1 MFKKGDRVLFDSQGT
16 MYEGILVSNVY
27 RVFTEKEI
35 YADIYISA
43 IKEQITVNIK
53 HIKKID
59 EMKKINA
66 LEIHK
71 KVSIDEL
78 YNKLDEEVKEIAAAI
93 LLNDIENL
101 TEEHLDVMQVIVDQL
116 NYLRHH
122 YLESKDYNYVIR
134 AKKLLPASYKQMRT
148 VNTNYAELINIY
160 HQRKNHRLK
169 QEWQDVF
176 CKWVEGLPYMNEF
189 LNAK

>member
-1 MFKKGDRVLFDSQGT
+1 MFKKGDKVFFDSQGT

-43 IKEQITVNIK
+43 IKKQITVNIK

-101 TEEHLDVMQVIVDQL
+101 TEELLDVMQVIKGIAFKFNIDL
-116 NYLRHH
+116 DANIEKH
-122 YLESKDYNYVIR
+122 N
-134 AKKLLPASYKQMRT
+134 KKLLNRGHKF
-148 VNTNYAELINIY
+148 I
-160 HQRKNHRLK
+160 
-169 QEWQDVF
+169 
-176 CKWVEGLPYMNEF
+176 
-189 LNAK
+189 

>member
-1 MFKKGDRVLFDSQGT
+1 MFKKGDRVLFDNAGT

-27 RVFTEKEI
+27 RVFTGKEI

-59 EMKKINA
+59 EMKKINV

-93 LLNDIENL
+93 LLNDVENL
-101 TEEHLDVMQVIVDQL
+101 TEELLDVMQVIKGIAYKFNID
-116 NYLRHH
+116 
-122 YLESKDYNYVIR
+122 LEANIEKHN
-134 AKKLLPASYKQMRT
+134 KKLLSRGHKF
-148 VNTNYAELINIY
+148 I
-160 HQRKNHRLK
+160 
-169 QEWQDVF
+169 
-176 CKWVEGLPYMNEF
+176 
-189 LNAK
+189 

>member
-35 YADIYISA
+35 YVDIYISA
-43 IKEQITVNIK
+43 IQEQITVNIK
-53 HIKKID
+53 YIKKID

-101 TEEHLDVMQVIVDQL
+101 TEELLDVMQVIKGIA
-116 NYLRHH
+116 H
-122 YLESKDYNYVIR
+122 KYNIDLD
-134 AKKLLPASYKQMRT
+134 ANIEKHNKKLLNRGHKF
-148 VNTNYAELINIY
+148 I
-160 HQRKNHRLK
+160 
-169 QEWQDVF
+169 
-176 CKWVEGLPYMNEF
+176 
-189 LNAK
+189 

>member
-43 IKEQITVNIK
+43 IQEQITVNIK
-53 HIKKID
+53 YIKKID

-66 LEIHK
+66 LEIHNK
-71 KVSIDEL
+71 ISIDEL
-78 YNKLDEEVKEIAAAI
+78 YNKLDEEVKEVASAI

-101 TEEHLDVMQVIVDQL
+101 TEELLDIAQVIKGIA
-116 NYLRHH
+116 H
-122 YLESKDYNYVIR
+122 KYNIDLD
-134 AKKLLPASYKQMRT
+134 ANIEKHNKKLLSRGHKF
-148 VNTNYAELINIY
+148 I
-160 HQRKNHRLK
+160 
-169 QEWQDVF
+169 
-176 CKWVEGLPYMNEF
+176 
-189 LNAK
+189 

>member
-1 MFKKGDRVLFDSQGT
+1 MFKKGDKVFFDSQGT

-35 YADIYISA
+35 YADVYISA

-59 EMKKINA
+59 QMKKINT

-93 LLNDIENL
+93 LLNDVENL
-101 TEEHLDVMQVIVDQL
+101 TEELLDVMQVVKGIAYKFNIDL
-116 NYLRHH
+116 DANIEKH
-122 YLESKDYNYVIR
+122 N
-134 AKKLLPASYKQMRT
+134 KKILSRGHKF
-148 VNTNYAELINIY
+148 I
-160 HQRKNHRLK
+160 
-169 QEWQDVF
+169 
-176 CKWVEGLPYMNEF
+176 
-189 LNAK
+189 

>member
-1 MFKKGDRVLFDSQGT
+1 MFKKGDKVFFDSQGT

-43 IKEQITVNIK
+43 IQEQITVNIK
-53 HIKKID
+53 YIKKID
-59 EMKKINA
+59 EMKKINV

-93 LLNDIENL
+93 LLNDVENL
-101 TEEHLDVMQVIVDQL
+101 TEELLDVMQVVKGIAYKFNIDL
-116 NYLRHH
+116 DANIEKH
-122 YLESKDYNYVIR
+122 N
-134 AKKLLPASYKQMRT
+134 KKILSRGHKF
-148 VNTNYAELINIY
+148 I
-160 HQRKNHRLK
+160 
-169 QEWQDVF
+169 
-176 CKWVEGLPYMNEF
+176 
-189 LNAK
+189 

>member
-1 MFKKGDRVLFDSQGT
+1 

-35 YADIYISA
+35 YVDIYISA

-66 LEIHK
+66 LEIHNK
-71 KVSIDEL
+71 ISIDEL
-78 YNKLDEEVKEIAAAI
+78 YNKLDEEVKEVASAI

-101 TEEHLDVMQVIVDQL
+101 TEELLDVMQVVKGIAYKFNIDL
-116 NYLRHH
+116 DANIEKH
-122 YLESKDYNYVIR
+122 N
-134 AKKLLPASYKQMRT
+134 KKLLNRGHKF
-148 VNTNYAELINIY
+148 I
-160 HQRKNHRLK
+160 
-169 QEWQDVF
+169 
-176 CKWVEGLPYMNEF
+176 
-189 LNAK
+189 

>member
-1 MFKKGDRVLFDSQGT
+1 MFKKGDKVFFDNAGT

-59 EMKKINA
+59 QMKKINV
-66 LEIHK
+66 LEVHK

-93 LLNDIENL
+93 LLNDVENL
-101 TEEHLDVMQVIVDQL
+101 TEELLDVMQVVKGIAYKFNIDL
-116 NYLRHH
+116 DGNIEKH
-122 YLESKDYNYVIR
+122 N
-134 AKKLLPASYKQMRT
+134 KKILSRG
-148 VNTNYAELINIY
+148 I
-160 HQRKNHRLK
+160 
-169 QEWQDVF
+169 
-176 CKWVEGLPYMNEF
+176 
-189 LNAK
+189 

>member
-78 YNKLDEEVKEIAAAI
+78 YNKLDEEVKEVASAI
-93 LLNDIENL
+93 LLNDVENL
-101 TEEHLDVMQVIVDQL
+101 TEELLDVMQVIKGIAYKFNIDL
-116 NYLRHH
+116 DANIEKH
-122 YLESKDYNYVIR
+122 N
-134 AKKLLPASYKQMRT
+134 KKLLNRGHKF
-148 VNTNYAELINIY
+148 I
-160 HQRKNHRLK
+160 
-169 QEWQDVF
+169 
-176 CKWVEGLPYMNEF
+176 
-189 LNAK
+189 

>member
-1 MFKKGDRVLFDSQGT
+1 MF
-16 MYEGILVSNVY
+16 
-27 RVFTEKEI
+27 
-35 YADIYISA
+35 YISA

-101 TEEHLDVMQVIVDQL
+101 TEELLDVMQVIKGIAYKFNIDL
-116 NYLRHH
+116 DANIEKH
-122 YLESKDYNYVIR
+122 N
-134 AKKLLPASYKQMRT
+134 KKLLSRGHK
-148 VNTNYAELINIY
+148 
-160 HQRKNHRLK
+160 
-169 QEWQDVF
+169 
-176 CKWVEGLPYMNEF
+176 F
-189 LNAK
+189 L

>member
-66 LEIHK
+66 LYIHNK
-71 KVSIDEL
+71 ISIDEL
-78 YNKLDEEVKEIAAAI
+78 YNKLDEEVKEVASAI
-93 LLNDIENL
+93 LLNDVENL
-101 TEEHLDVMQVIVDQL
+101 TEELLDVIQVVKGIAYKFNIDL
-116 NYLRHH
+116 DANIEKH
-122 YLESKDYNYVIR
+122 N
-134 AKKLLPASYKQMRT
+134 KKLLSRGHK
-148 VNTNYAELINIY
+148 
-160 HQRKNHRLK
+160 
-169 QEWQDVF
+169 
-176 CKWVEGLPYMNEF
+176 F
-189 LNAK
+189 L

>member
-43 IKEQITVNIK
+43 IQEQITVNIK
-53 HIKKID
+53 YIKKID

-66 LEIHK
+66 LEIHNK
-71 KVSIDEL
+71 ISIDEL

-93 LLNDIENL
+93 LLNDVENL
-101 TEEHLDVMQVIVDQL
+101 TEELLDVMQVVKGIAFKFNIDL
-116 NYLRHH
+116 DANIEKH
-122 YLESKDYNYVIR
+122 N
-134 AKKLLPASYKQMRT
+134 KKLLNRGHKFM
-148 VNTNYAELINIY
+148 
-160 HQRKNHRLK
+160 
-169 QEWQDVF
+169 
-176 CKWVEGLPYMNEF
+176 
-189 LNAK
+189 

>member
-1 MFKKGDRVLFDSQGT
+1 MFKKGDKVFFDSQGT

-93 LLNDIENL
+93 LLNNIENL
-101 TEEHLDVMQVIVDQL
+101 TEELLDVMQVVKGIAYKFNIDL
-116 NYLRHH
+116 DANIEKH
-122 YLESKDYNYVIR
+122 N
-134 AKKLLPASYKQMRT
+134 KKLLNRGHKF
-148 VNTNYAELINIY
+148 I
-160 HQRKNHRLK
+160 
-169 QEWQDVF
+169 
-176 CKWVEGLPYMNEF
+176 
-189 LNAK
+189 

>member
-1 MFKKGDRVLFDSQGT
+1 MFKKGDRVLFDNAGT
-16 MYEGILVSNVY
+16 MYEGILVSNVC
-27 RVFTEKEI
+27 RVFTGKEI

-59 EMKKINA
+59 EMKKINV

-71 KVSIDEL
+71 RVSIDEL

-101 TEEHLDVMQVIVDQL
+101 TEELLDVMQVIKGIAYKFNIDL
-116 NYLRHH
+116 DANIEKH
-122 YLESKDYNYVIR
+122 N
-134 AKKLLPASYKQMRT
+134 KKLLSRGHKF
-148 VNTNYAELINIY
+148 I
-160 HQRKNHRLK
+160 
-169 QEWQDVF
+169 
-176 CKWVEGLPYMNEF
+176 
-189 LNAK
+189 

>member
-1 MFKKGDRVLFDSQGT
+1 MFKKGDRVFFDSQGT
-16 MYEGILVSNVY
+16 MHEGILVSNVY

-43 IKEQITVNIK
+43 IQEQITVNIK

-78 YNKLDEEVKEIAAAI
+78 YNKLDEEVKEVASAI

-101 TEEHLDVMQVIVDQL
+101 TEELLDVMQVIKGIAHKYNIDLDANIEKHNKKML
-116 NYLRHH
+116 NRGH
-122 YLESKDYNYVIR
+122 KFI
-134 AKKLLPASYKQMRT
+134 
-148 VNTNYAELINIY
+148 
-160 HQRKNHRLK
+160 
-169 QEWQDVF
+169 
-176 CKWVEGLPYMNEF
+176 
-189 LNAK
+189 

>member
-1 MFKKGDRVLFDSQGT
+1 MFKKGDKVLFDSQGT

-43 IKEQITVNIK
+43 IQEQITVNIK
-53 HIKKID
+53 YIKKID

-78 YNKLDEEVKEIAAAI
+78 YNKLDEEVKEIASAI
-93 LLNDIENL
+93 LLNDVENL
-101 TEEHLDVMQVIVDQL
+101 TEELLDVMQVIKGIAHKYNIDLDANIEKHNKKML
-116 NYLRHH
+116 NRGH
-122 YLESKDYNYVIR
+122 KFI
-134 AKKLLPASYKQMRT
+134 
-148 VNTNYAELINIY
+148 
-160 HQRKNHRLK
+160 
-169 QEWQDVF
+169 
-176 CKWVEGLPYMNEF
+176 
-189 LNAK
+189 

>member
-1 MFKKGDRVLFDSQGT
+1 MFKKGDRVLFNSQGT

-43 IKEQITVNIK
+43 IQEQITVNIK

-66 LEIHK
+66 LEIHNK
-71 KVSIDEL
+71 ISIDEL
-78 YNKLDEEVKEIAAAI
+78 YNKLDEEVKEVASAI

-101 TEEHLDVMQVIVDQL
+101 TEELLDVMQVVKGIAYKFNIDL
-116 NYLRHH
+116 DANIEKH
-122 YLESKDYNYVIR
+122 N
-134 AKKLLPASYKQMRT
+134 KKLLNRGHKF
-148 VNTNYAELINIY
+148 I
-160 HQRKNHRLK
+160 
-169 QEWQDVF
+169 
-176 CKWVEGLPYMNEF
+176 
-189 LNAK
+189 

>member
-16 MYEGILVSNVY
+16 LYEGILVSNVY

-66 LEIHK
+66 LEIHE

-78 YNKLDEEVKEIAAAI
+78 YNKLDEEVKEIASAI

-101 TEEHLDVMQVIVDQL
+101 TEELLDVMQVVKGIAFKFNIDLDANIEKHNKKIL
-116 NYLRHH
+116 NRGH
-122 YLESKDYNYVIR
+122 KFI
-134 AKKLLPASYKQMRT
+134 
-148 VNTNYAELINIY
+148 
-160 HQRKNHRLK
+160 
-169 QEWQDVF
+169 
-176 CKWVEGLPYMNEF
+176 
-189 LNAK
+189 

>member
-43 IKEQITVNIK
+43 IQEQITVNIK
-53 HIKKID
+53 YIKKID

-78 YNKLDEEVKEIAAAI
+78 YNKLDEEVKEVASAI
-93 LLNDIENL
+93 LLNDVKNL
-101 TEEHLDVMQVIVDQL
+101 TEELLDVMQVIKGIA
-116 NYLRHH
+116 H
-122 YLESKDYNYVIR
+122 KYNIDLD
-134 AKKLLPASYKQMRT
+134 ANIEKHNKKLLNRGHKF
-148 VNTNYAELINIY
+148 I
-160 HQRKNHRLK
+160 
-169 QEWQDVF
+169 
-176 CKWVEGLPYMNEF
+176 
-189 LNAK
+189 

>member
-1 MFKKGDRVLFDSQGT
+1 MFKKGDKVFFDNAGT

-71 KVSIDEL
+71 KVPIDEL
-78 YNKLDEEVKEIAAAI
+78 YNKLDEEVKEIASAI
-93 LLNDIENL
+93 LLNDVENL
-101 TEEHLDVMQVIVDQL
+101 TEELLDVMQVIKGIAYKFNIDL
-116 NYLRHH
+116 DANIEKH
-122 YLESKDYNYVIR
+122 N
-134 AKKLLPASYKQMRT
+134 KKLLSRGHKF
-148 VNTNYAELINIY
+148 I
-160 HQRKNHRLK
+160 
-169 QEWQDVF
+169 
-176 CKWVEGLPYMNEF
+176 
-189 LNAK
+189 

>member
-35 YADIYISA
+35 YVDIYISA
-43 IKEQITVNIK
+43 IQEQITVNIK
-53 HIKKID
+53 YIKKID

-101 TEEHLDVMQVIVDQL
+101 TEELLDVMQVIKGIAYKFNIDL
-116 NYLRHH
+116 DANKEKH
-122 YLESKDYNYVIR
+122 N
-134 AKKLLPASYKQMRT
+134 KKLLNRGHKF
-148 VNTNYAELINIY
+148 I
-160 HQRKNHRLK
+160 
-169 QEWQDVF
+169 
-176 CKWVEGLPYMNEF
+176 
-189 LNAK
+189 

>member
-1 MFKKGDRVLFDSQGT
+1 MFKKGDKVFFDSQGT

-43 IKEQITVNIK
+43 IQEQITVNIK

-93 LLNDIENL
+93 LLNDVENL
-101 TEEHLDVMQVIVDQL
+101 TEELLDVMQVIKGIAYKFNIDL
-116 NYLRHH
+116 DANIEKH
-122 YLESKDYNYVIR
+122 N
-134 AKKLLPASYKQMRT
+134 KKLLNRGHKF
-148 VNTNYAELINIY
+148 I
-160 HQRKNHRLK
+160 
-169 QEWQDVF
+169 
-176 CKWVEGLPYMNEF
+176 
-189 LNAK
+189 

>member
-59 EMKKINA
+59 EMKKINV

-93 LLNDIENL
+93 LLNDVENL
-101 TEEHLDVMQVIVDQL
+101 TEELLDVMQVVKGIAYKFNIDL
-116 NYLRHH
+116 DANIEKH
-122 YLESKDYNYVIR
+122 N
-134 AKKLLPASYKQMRT
+134 KKLLSRGHKF
-148 VNTNYAELINIY
+148 I
-160 HQRKNHRLK
+160 
-169 QEWQDVF
+169 
-176 CKWVEGLPYMNEF
+176 
-189 LNAK
+189 

>member
-1 MFKKGDRVLFDSQGT
+1 MFKKGDKVFFDSQGT
-16 MYEGILVSNVY
+16 MYEGMLVSNVY

-93 LLNDIENL
+93 LLNDVENL
-101 TEEHLDVMQVIVDQL
+101 TEELLDVMQVIKGIAYKFNIDL
-116 NYLRHH
+116 DANIEKH
-122 YLESKDYNYVIR
+122 N
-134 AKKLLPASYKQMRT
+134 KKLLNRGHKF
-148 VNTNYAELINIY
+148 I
-160 HQRKNHRLK
+160 
-169 QEWQDVF
+169 
-176 CKWVEGLPYMNEF
+176 
-189 LNAK
+189 

>member
-43 IKEQITVNIK
+43 IQEQITVNIK
-53 HIKKID
+53 YIKKID

-93 LLNDIENL
+93 LLNDVENL
-101 TEEHLDVMQVIVDQL
+101 TEELLDVMQVVKGIAYKFNIDL
-116 NYLRHH
+116 DANIEKH
-122 YLESKDYNYVIR
+122 N
-134 AKKLLPASYKQMRT
+134 KKLLNRGHKF
-148 VNTNYAELINIY
+148 I
-160 HQRKNHRLK
+160 
-169 QEWQDVF
+169 
-176 CKWVEGLPYMNEF
+176 
-189 LNAK
+189 